1 MRSIFAIV
9 AIVALLGQAE
19 ALKIRVRDEEEAA
32 AVETADAGT
41 EAAAPAGGDPEF
53 AKTQLKAFGEK
64 LGVDTTEIMTLES
77 NEAISNAI
85 IAKATEMGKTE
96 EEIGAALGGQ

>member
-9 AIVALLGQAE
+9 AIFALLGQTE

-32 AVETADAGT
+32 AVETAESGA
-41 EAAAPAGGDPEF
+41 EAPAGGDAEF
-53 AKTQLKAFGEK
+53 AKNQLKAFGEK
-64 LGVDTTEIMTLES
+64 LGVDTSDIMTLES

-96 EEIGAALGGQ
+96 EEIGAALGGA

>member
-1 MRSIFAIV
+1 MRSIIALI
-9 AIVALLGQAE
+9 AIVALVGQAD

-32 AVETADAGT
+32 AVETGDAGT
-41 EAAAPAGGDPEF
+41 EAAAPGGDAEF

-64 LGVDTTEIMTLES
+64 LGVDTSEIMMLES

-96 EEIGAALGGQ
+96 EEIGAALGGN